1 MALFSLVAKNVTGSL
16 AQSIGNS
23 CMMSKDD
30 TKKVSNFIRENTKK
44 YWKPLAAISAV
55 TVLAI
60 GAVKLYNKCDA
71 LQRLSECA
79 PTETELEIL
88 DETTEVIECGPVLQM
103 GVLHD
108 LEQLAQQLLEELD
121 LEDCLEEDRTELNYM
136 KSVLGKDL
144 ERLAEAKDGDG
155 KNAKTIEIMEEN
167 IKLKT
172 LRNCRKRVKDNYLG
186 KSIKAMATKIRNA
199 FPSPNGSELQQKA
212 MSMYIFKECR
222 KLHMRESDAAVLIPK
237 AVALASIPTIDQ
249 VNVQLVTKTKSVQ
262 IRYNKRN
269 WSGKMDKADTWLS
282 GILAAVLPT
291 R

>member
-1 MALFSLVAKNVTGSL
+1 MAFFSSLVTIAATQNKQAI
-16 AQSIGNS
+16 AQAFVL
-23 CMMSKDD
+23 D
-30 TKKVSNFIRENTKK
+30 KKSATNVSNFIRDNTKK
-44 YWKPLAAISAV
+44 YWKPLAVVSAA

-71 LQRLSECA
+71 LQRLSECT

-88 DETTEVIECGPVLQM
+88 DESTEVIECGPVLQM

-167 IKLKT
+167 IKLKN
-172 LRNCRKRVKDNYLG
+172 LRNCRKRVKDNHLG

-212 MSMYIFKECR
+212 MSMYIYKECR
-222 KLHMRESDAAVLIPK
+222 KLHMRESDATVLIPK

-249 VNVQLVTKTKSVQ
+249 VNVHLVTKTKSVQ